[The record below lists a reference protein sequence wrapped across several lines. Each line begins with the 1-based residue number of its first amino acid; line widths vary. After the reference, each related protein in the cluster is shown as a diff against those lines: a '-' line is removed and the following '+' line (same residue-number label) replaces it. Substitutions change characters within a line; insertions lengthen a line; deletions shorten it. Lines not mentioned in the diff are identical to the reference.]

1 MVHNYLQAMRNQYK
15 TEFQSIHLVNN
26 TEEKENMD
34 ALTLSRLGVKHTKSA
49 VAESLR
55 INTGYDIT
63 SPVTFYGIVNEHCN
77 VKCRQCEYW
86 RLKEYKDEMTIEEWQ
101 NALLSIKAFVGEF
114 SINFSGG
121 EPYIKKGFI
130 DLLTFANKNGIHAGV
145 TTNGYCMTRENA
157 AKTVAARPFNVNIS
171 VDGHNAELH
180 DYLRGQP
187 GLFDRLSK
195 GIGYLREEQ
204 EKQGVLF
211 PINVKP
217 TMNRLNF
224 RHLEEIVTWAK
235 EIGATTVNFQ
245 PVNHWT
251 PETYSELWVEK
262 EDYEEFSQVIERL
275 IEMKN
280 NGAPIMNSD
289 EVLRLMLPHFRDE
302 KAPDGV
308 RPCRV
313 GLRNYWI
320 DTRGDVKL
328 CDEYP
333 VIGNVK
339 EQNAREIWYGEKAQ
353 EVRRDTLNCGK
364 LCLITCVS
372 QKTILDKVK
381 MGMKL
386 LKN

>member
-1 MVHNYLQAMRNQYK
+1 
-15 TEFQSIHLVNN
+15 
-26 TEEKENMD
+26 MD

-55 INTGYDIT
+55 INTGLDMT
-63 SPVTFYGIVNEHCN
+63 TPVTFYGIVNERCN

-86 RLKEYKDEMTIEEWQ
+86 RLKEYKDEMTIEDWQ
-101 NALLSIKAFVGEF
+101 NALLSVKEFVGEF

-121 EPYIKKGFI
+121 EPYIKKGFL

-145 TTNGYCMTRENA
+145 TTNGYCMTKENA
-157 AKTVAARPFNVNIS
+157 AKTVAARPFNVNMS
-171 VDGHNAELH
+171 VDGPNAELH

-195 GIGYLREEQ
+195 GIVYLREEQ
-204 EKQGVLF
+204 EKQNVLF

-217 TMNRLNF
+217 TINRLNF

-235 EIGATTVNFQ
+235 GIGATTVNFQ
-245 PVNHWT
+245 PVNRWT
-251 PETYSELWVEK
+251 PETYSELWVEE
-262 EDYEEFSQVIERL
+262 EDRAEFSQVIERL
-275 IEMKN
+275 IEMKK

-289 EVLRLMLPHFRDE
+289 EVLRLMVPHFQEE
-302 KAPDGV
+302 KAPDST

-339 EQNAREIWYGEKAQ
+339 EANAREIWYGEKAQ

>member
-1 MVHNYLQAMRNQYK
+1 
-15 TEFQSIHLVNN
+15 
-26 TEEKENMD
+26 MD

-55 INTGYDIT
+55 INTGFDVT
-63 SPVTFYGIVNEHCN
+63 TPVTFYGIVNERCN

-86 RLKEYKDEMTIEEWQ
+86 RLKEYKDEMTIEDWQ
-101 NALLSIKAFVGEF
+101 NALLSVKAFVGEF

-121 EPYIKKGFI
+121 EPYIKKGFL

-171 VDGHNAELH
+171 VDGPNAELH

-195 GIGYLREEQ
+195 GIVYLREEQ
-204 EKQGVLF
+204 EKQNVLF
-211 PINVKP
+211 PINIKP
-217 TMNRLNF
+217 TINRLNF
-224 RHLEEIVTWAK
+224 RHLEEIVNWAK

-245 PVNHWT
+245 PVNRWT
-251 PETYSELWVEK
+251 PETYEELWVEE
-262 EDYEEFSQVIERL
+262 EDGEEFAQVIERL

-328 CDEYP
+328 CDEFP

-339 EQNAREIWYGEKAQ
+339 EESARAIWYGEKAQ

>member
-1 MVHNYLQAMRNQYK
+1 
-15 TEFQSIHLVNN
+15 
-26 TEEKENMD
+26 MD
-34 ALTLSRLGVKHTKSA
+34 ALTLSRLGVKHTQSA

-55 INTGYDIT
+55 INTGFDVT
-63 SPVTFYGIVNEHCN
+63 TPVTFYGIVNERCN

-86 RLKEYKDEMTIEEWQ
+86 RLKEYKDEMTIEDWQ
-101 NALLSIKAFVGEF
+101 NALLSVKEFVGEF

-121 EPYIKKGFI
+121 EPYIKKGFL

-145 TTNGYCMTRENA
+145 TTNGYCMTKENA
-157 AKTVAARPFNVNIS
+157 AKTVAARPFNVNMS
-171 VDGHNAELH
+171 VDGPNAELH

-195 GIGYLREEQ
+195 GIVYLREEQ
-204 EKQGVLF
+204 EKQNVLF

-217 TMNRLNF
+217 TINRLNF

-245 PVNHWT
+245 PVNRWT
-251 PETYSELWVEK
+251 PETYSELWVEE
-262 EDYEEFSQVIERL
+262 EDREEFSQVIERL
-275 IEMKN
+275 IEMKK

-289 EVLRLMLPHFRDE
+289 EVLRLMVPHFQEE
-302 KAPDGV
+302 KAPDST

-328 CDEYP
+328 CDEDP

-339 EQNAREIWYGEKAQ
+339 EGSAREIWYGEKAQ

-372 QKTILDKVK
+372 QKTIFDKVK

>member
-1 MVHNYLQAMRNQYK
+1 
-15 TEFQSIHLVNN
+15 
-26 TEEKENMD
+26 MD

-55 INTGYDIT
+55 INTGFDAT
-63 SPVTFYGIVNEHCN
+63 SPVTFYGIVNERCN

-101 NALLSIKAFVGEF
+101 NALLSVKEFVGEF
-114 SINFSGG
+114 SINFRGG
-121 EPYIKKGFI
+121 EPYIKKGFL
-130 DLLTFANKNGIHAGV
+130 DLLTFTNKNGIHAGV

-157 AKTVAARPFNVNIS
+157 AKTVAARPFNVNMS
-171 VDGHNAELH
+171 VDGPNAELH

-195 GIGYLREEQ
+195 GIVYLREEQ

-224 RHLEEIVTWAK
+224 RHLEEIVNWAK

-245 PVNHWT
+245 PVNRWT
-251 PETYSELWVEK
+251 PETYEELWVEE
-262 EDYEEFSQVIERL
+262 EDTEEFAQVIERL

-289 EVLRLMLPHFRDE
+289 EVLRLMLPHFHDE
-302 KAPDGV
+302 KAPDAV

-339 EQNAREIWYGEKAQ
+339 EQSARAIWYGEKAQ

-386 LKN
+386 LNN

>member
-1 MVHNYLQAMRNQYK
+1 
-15 TEFQSIHLVNN
+15 
-26 TEEKENMD
+26 MD

-55 INTGYDIT
+55 INTGYDVT
-63 SPVTFYGIVNEHCN
+63 SPVTFYGIVNERCN

-101 NALLSIKAFVGEF
+101 NALLSVKEFVGEF

-121 EPYIKKGFI
+121 EPYIKKGFL
-130 DLLTFANKNGIHAGV
+130 DLLAFANKNGIHAGV

-157 AKTVAARPFNVNIS
+157 AKTVAARPFNVNMS
-171 VDGHNAELH
+171 VDGPNAELH

-204 EKQGVLF
+204 EKQNVLF

-224 RHLEEIVTWAK
+224 RHLPEIVTWAQG
-235 EIGATTVNFQ
+235 IGATTVNFQ
-245 PVNHWT
+245 PVNRWT
-251 PETYSELWVEK
+251 PETYEELWIEK
-262 EDYEEFSQVIERL
+262 EDMEEFSQVIERL
-275 IEMKN
+275 IEMKK

-289 EVLRLMLPHFRDE
+289 EVLRLMIPHFAEE
-302 KAPDGV
+302 KAPDST

-328 CDEYP
+328 CDEFP

-339 EQNAREIWYGEKAQ
+339 SASASEIWYGQKAQ

-386 LKN
+386 LNN

>member
-1 MVHNYLQAMRNQYK
+1 
-15 TEFQSIHLVNN
+15 
-26 TEEKENMD
+26 MD

-55 INTGYDIT
+55 INTGLDMT
-63 SPVTFYGIVNEHCN
+63 TPVTFYGIVNEHCN

-86 RLKEYKDEMTIEEWQ
+86 RLKEYKDEMTIEDWQ
-101 NALLSIKAFVGEF
+101 NALLSVKEFIGEF

-121 EPYIKKGFI
+121 EPYIKKGFL

-157 AKTVAARPFNVNIS
+157 AKTVAARPFNVNMS
-171 VDGHNAELH
+171 VDGPNAELH

-195 GIGYLREEQ
+195 GISYLREEQ
-204 EKQGVLF
+204 EKQNVLF

-217 TMNRLNF
+217 TINRLNF

-235 EIGATTVNFQ
+235 GIGATTVNFQ
-245 PVNHWT
+245 PVNRWT
-251 PETYSELWVEK
+251 PETYSELWVEE
-262 EDYEEFSQVIERL
+262 EDREEFSQVIERL
-275 IEMKN
+275 IEMKK

-289 EVLRLMLPHFRDE
+289 EVLRLMLPHFQEE
-302 KAPDGV
+302 KAPDST

-339 EQNAREIWYGEKAQ
+339 EASAREIWYGEKAQ

>member
-1 MVHNYLQAMRNQYK
+1 M
-15 TEFQSIHLVNN
+15 
-26 TEEKENMD
+26 
-34 ALTLSRLGVKHTKSA
+34 
-49 VAESLR
+49 
-55 INTGYDIT
+55 
-63 SPVTFYGIVNEHCN
+63 
-77 VKCRQCEYW
+77 
-86 RLKEYKDEMTIEEWQ
+86 
-101 NALLSIKAFVGEF
+101 
-114 SINFSGG
+114 
-121 EPYIKKGFI
+121 
-130 DLLTFANKNGIHAGV
+130 
-145 TTNGYCMTRENA
+145 
-157 AKTVAARPFNVNIS
+157 S
-171 VDGHNAELH
+171 VDGPNAELH

-204 EKQGVLF
+204 EKQNVLF

-217 TMNRLNF
+217 TINRLNF

-235 EIGATTVNFQ
+235 GIGATTVNFQ
-245 PVNHWT
+245 PVNRWT
-251 PETYSELWVEK
+251 PETYSELWVEE
-262 EDYEEFSQVIERL
+262 EDREEFSQVIERL
-275 IEMKN
+275 IEMKK

-289 EVLRLMLPHFRDE
+289 EVLRLMLPHFQEE
-302 KAPDGV
+302 KAPDST

-339 EQNAREIWYGEKAQ
+339 EASAREIWYGEKAQ

>member
-1 MVHNYLQAMRNQYK
+1 
-15 TEFQSIHLVNN
+15 
-26 TEEKENMD
+26 MD

-55 INTGYDIT
+55 INTGFDVT
-63 SPVTFYGIVNEHCN
+63 TPVTFYGIVNERCN

-86 RLKEYKDEMTIEEWQ
+86 RLKEYKDEMTIEDWQ
-101 NALLSIKAFVGEF
+101 NALLSVKAFVGEF

-121 EPYIKKGFI
+121 EPYIKKGFL

-157 AKTVAARPFNVNIS
+157 AKTVAARPFNVNMS
-171 VDGHNAELH
+171 VDGPNAELH

-195 GIGYLREEQ
+195 GIVYLREEQ
-204 EKQGVLF
+204 EKQNVLF

-217 TMNRLNF
+217 TINRLNF
-224 RHLEEIVTWAK
+224 RHLEEIVNWAK

-245 PVNHWT
+245 PVNRWT
-251 PETYSELWVEK
+251 PETYEELWVEE
-262 EDYEEFSQVIERL
+262 EDREEFAQVIERL

-328 CDEYP
+328 CDEFP

-339 EQNAREIWYGEKAQ
+339 EESARAIWYGEKAQ